1 MLFWFWK
8 GIITV
13 NQKWR
18 EGTCDIIQLE
28 SESHMATS
36 HFSPTNE
43 LLTRVSEL
51 KTMTQIVWN
60 LQKDSRTGYKRT
72 PTLSHQTSRFH
83 CVYVRVMIMIWPS
96 ELLHFRKAV
105 LQWVQVELLPL
116 LQATRLFGSSQCL
129 YVAIKIAL
137 FLQGAILLKLLKSF
151 M

>member
-18 EGTCDIIQLE
+18 EGTCDTIQLE
-28 SESHMATS
+28 SESHMAS

-43 LLTRVSEL
+43 LLTWVSEL

-60 LQKDSRTGYKRT
+60 LQRIPGLNIKGHRLSAIRQQVSLCLCKGYDYDL
-72 PTLSHQTSRFH
+72 TLWTTR
-83 CVYVRVMIMIWPS
+83 
-96 ELLHFRKAV
+96 HFRKAV
-105 LQWVQVELLPL
+105 IQWVQVELLPL

-137 FLQGAILLKLLKSF
+137 FLQGAILLKLLKTF